1 MFGGGPLLVYLLITW
16 FYPRLV
22 DGLLCLELGKSE
34 AASLATMAVRE
45 RRRRRPPV
53 SDRGEFAVPAFK
65 DHVVDVGAAGP

>member
-1 MFGGGPLLVYLLITW
+1 M
-16 FYPRLV
+16 
-22 DGLLCLELGKSE
+22 LCLELGKSE

-53 SDRGEFAVPAFK
+53 SDRGEFGVPAFK